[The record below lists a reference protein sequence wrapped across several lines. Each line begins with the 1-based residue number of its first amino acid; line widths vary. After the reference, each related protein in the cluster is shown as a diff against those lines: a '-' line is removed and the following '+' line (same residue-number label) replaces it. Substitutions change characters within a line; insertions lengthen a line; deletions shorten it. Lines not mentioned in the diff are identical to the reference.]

1 MHFVTFCQ
9 MYRTC
14 RPESVPQPEDNAKTS
29 SFYLMLLSIPIQK
42 FFLDTDPE
50 VFLAYRTGTYL
61 DPGKNEE
68 KKVYS
73 FCYIKKVEWNV
84 LLQ

>member
-14 RPESVPQPEDNAKTS
+14 RPESVPQPENNAKTS
-29 SFYLMLLSIPIQK
+29 SFYLMLLSIRIRK

-50 VFLAYRTGTYL
+50 VFLAYSTGTYL
-61 DPGKNEE
+61 DPGKTEG
-68 KKVYS
+68 KKGK
-73 FCYIKKVEWNV
+73 FF
-84 LLQ
+84 LLY